1 VNGAVNAVRDLAGT
15 LAAPM
20 LKLVIPK
27 GSLEVQTLRL
37 FEEADLR
44 VRRGSDRDY
53 HGAIDDERIERVS
66 ILRPQEIPLYVQ
78 DGLFDL
84 GITGQDWIAETGAD
98 VAVLTT
104 LTYAKTGTGHGT
116 KVVLAVP
123 NEHPANSAKEIPP
136 GTRISTEFV
145 ELTKRAFAD
154 LGIDVKVSWS
164 FGATE
169 AKVPDIVDAIVD
181 VTETGSTLRAHGM
194 KIIETLLTSDPV
206 LVANREAAA
215 DPAKRAAMD
224 DIVTLLRGAIEAEG
238 RVLIKLN
245 VTQEHLDAVLA
256 VVPSMK
262 APTVSP
268 LAEGGFAIETVV
280 DKRGVNRLIP
290 QLKAAGGSD
299 ILELPIS
306 KIVP

>member
-1 VNGAVNAVRDLAGT
+1 
-15 LAAPM
+15 M
-20 LKLVIPK
+20 LRLVLPK
-27 GSLEVQTLRL
+27 GSLEAQTLRL

-53 HGAIDDERIERVS
+53 HGTIDDDRIDRVS

-84 GITGQDWIAETGAD
+84 GITGQDWIAETDAD
-98 VAVLTT
+98 VEVLTT
-104 LTYAKTGTGHGT
+104 LRYARSGTGHGT

-123 NEHPANSAKEIPP
+123 NEHPADSAKEIPP
-136 GTRISTEFV
+136 GTRISTEFLH
-145 ELTKRAFAD
+145 LTERYFAD
-154 LGIDVKVSWS
+154 LGIPVKVTWS
-164 FGATE
+164 YGATE
-169 AKVPDIVDAIVD
+169 AKVPEIVDAIVD
-181 VTETGSTLRAHGM
+181 ITETGSTLRAHGM
-194 KIIETLLTSDPV
+194 KIIETLLASDPV
-206 LVANREAAA
+206 LVANVDSAA
-215 DPAKRAAMD
+215 DRAKRAAMD
-224 DIVTLLRGAIEAEG
+224 DVVTLLRGALEAEG

-245 VTQEHLDAVLA
+245 VADDRLADVLA

-262 APTVSP
+262 APTVSQ
-268 LAEGGFAIETVV
+268 LSEGGMAIETVV

-290 QLKAAGGSD
+290 ELKSAGATD

>member
-1 VNGAVNAVRDLAGT
+1 
-15 LAAPM
+15 M

-27 GSLEVQTLRL
+27 GSLEAQTLRL

-53 HGAIDDERIERVS
+53 HGTIDDDRIDRVS
-66 ILRPQEIPLYVQ
+66 ILRPQEIPVYVQ
-78 DGLFDL
+78 DGLFDV

-98 VAVLTT
+98 LVELTT

-123 NEHPANSAKEIPP
+123 NEHPANTAGEIPP

-145 ELTKRAFAD
+145 ELTRGFFAG

-169 AKVPDIVDAIVD
+169 AKVPEIVDAIVD

-194 KIIETLLTSDPV
+194 KVIATLLRSDPV
-206 LVANREAAA
+206 LVANREAAG
-215 DPAKRAAMD
+215 DPAKRGAMD
-224 DIVTLLRGAIEAEG
+224 DVVTLLRGAIEAEG

-245 VTQEHLDAVLA
+245 VAQEHLDPVLA

-268 LAEGGFAIETVV
+268 LAGGGFAIETVV

-290 QLKAAGGSD
+290 ELKTAGATD
-299 ILELPIS
+299 ILELPIT

>member
-1 VNGAVNAVRDLAGT
+1 
-15 LAAPM
+15 M

-27 GSLEVQTLRL
+27 GSLETQTLRL
-37 FEEADLR
+37 FEEADLK
-44 VRRGSDRDY
+44 VRRGSERDY
-53 HGAIDDERIERVS
+53 HGTIDDDRVERVS
-66 ILRPQEIPLYVQ
+66 ILRPQEIPMYVQ

-84 GITGQDWIAETGAD
+84 GITGEDWIAETGAD
-98 VAVLTT
+98 LEVLTT

-123 NEHPANSAKEIPP
+123 NEHPANGASEIPS

-145 ELTKRAFAD
+145 ELTKRFFAE

-169 AKVPDIVDAIVD
+169 AKVPEIVDAIVD

-194 KIIETLLTSDPV
+194 KIIATLLTSDPV

-224 DIVTLLRGAIEAEG
+224 DLVTLLRGALEAEG

-245 VTQEHLDAVLA
+245 VGADQLDAVVA

-262 APTVSP
+262 SPTVSP
-268 LAEGGFAIETVV
+268 LTDGGFAIETVV

-290 QLKAAGGSD
+290 ELKAAGASD

>member
-1 VNGAVNAVRDLAGT
+1 
-15 LAAPM
+15 M
-20 LKLVIPK
+20 LRLVIPK
-27 GSLEVQTLRL
+27 GSLEAQTLRL

-53 HGAIDDERIERVS
+53 HGTIDDDRIDRVS
-66 ILRPQEIPLYVQ
+66 ILRPQEIPLYLR

-98 VAVLTT
+98 LEELTT
-104 LTYAKTGTGHGT
+104 LTYAKSGTGHGT
-116 KVVLAVP
+116 EVVLAVP
-123 NEHPANSAKEIPP
+123 NEHPANSAEEIPP

-145 ELTKRAFAD
+145 ALTRRFFD
-154 LGIDVKVSWS
+154 ELGIDVQVSWS

-194 KIIETLLTSDPV
+194 KIIEILLTSDPV
-206 LVANREAAA
+206 LVANRDAAA
-215 DPAKRAAMD
+215 DPLKRAAME

-245 VTQEHLDAVLA
+245 VASDELDAVLA

-268 LAEGGFAIETVV
+268 LAHGGFAIETVV

-290 QLKAAGGSD
+290 ELKAAGATD

>member
-1 VNGAVNAVRDLAGT
+1 
-15 LAAPM
+15 M
-20 LKLVIPK
+20 LRLVIPK
-27 GSLEVQTLRL
+27 GSLEAQTLRL

-53 HGAIDDERIERVS
+53 HGTIDDDRVDRVS

-98 VAVLTT
+98 VEVLTT
-104 LTYAKTGTGHGT
+104 LTYAKSGTGHGT
-116 KVVLAVP
+116 TIVLAVP
-123 NEHPANSAKEIPP
+123 KEHPANSAADLLP

-145 ELTKRAFAD
+145 GLTRRFFEG
-154 LGIDVKVSWS
+154 LGIDVRVSWS
-164 FGATE
+164 YGATE
-169 AKVPDIVDAIVD
+169 AKVPEIVDAIVD

-206 LVANREAAA
+206 LVANHDAAA
-215 DPAKRAAMD
+215 EPAKRAAMD
-224 DIVTLLRGAIEAEG
+224 DLVTLLRGALEAEG

-245 VTQEHLDAVLA
+245 VSAEHRDDVLA

-262 APTVSP
+262 SPTVSP
-268 LAEGGFAIETVV
+268 LTDGGFAIETVV

-290 QLKAAGGSD
+290 DLKAAGATD

>member
-1 VNGAVNAVRDLAGT
+1 
-15 LAAPM
+15 M
-20 LKLVIPK
+20 LKLVAPK
-27 GSLEVQTLRL
+27 GSLEAQTLHL

-44 VRRGSDRDY
+44 VRRGSERDY
-53 HGAIDDERIERVS
+53 HGTIDDDRIERVS

-84 GITGQDWIAETGAD
+84 GITGQDWVAETGAD
-98 VAVLTT
+98 VEVLTT

-145 ELTKRAFAD
+145 ELTKKAFAD
-154 LGIDVKVSWS
+154 LGIDVRVSWS

-169 AKVPDIVDAIVD
+169 AKVPEIVDAIVD

-206 LVANREAAA
+206 LVANRESSG

-245 VTQEHLDAVLA
+245 VAQERLDAVLA

-290 QLKAAGGSD
+290 QLKAAGASD